1 MVVDGGKSIVR
12 RMLEDDR
19 RHKAGKKK
27 GNRAVA
33 AGEDCVRRSLTMEGH
48 GVQRVQIA
56 TRRISMRQIHDLCT
70 CDHGSPIA
78 RTPSSRVFGMVFG
91 CRSLAINRFAVY
103 RLAIGSSDK
112 MCNASLGPVAPTPRQ
127 SQQAQEKQ
135 ASISQ
140 FVPCNA
146 SCRPCLL

>member
-1 MVVDGGKSIVR
+1 VVDGGKSIAR

-19 RHKAGKKK
+19 RHKAGKER
-27 GNRAVA
+27 GSGA
-33 AGEDCVRRSLTMEGH
+33 AAAAEDCVRRSLTMEGH

-78 RTPSSRVFGMVFG
+78 RTPSSRVFGMLFG
-91 CRSLAINRFAVY
+91 CRSLAINRFAVH
-103 RLAIGSSDK
+103 RFAIGSSDK
-112 MCNASLGPVAPTPRQ
+112 TSNASPATVAPNLRQ

-140 FVPCNA
+140 SVPCKA
-146 SCRPCLL
+146 SYRPCLP